1 VVVSEHARAV
11 IANKSKSFALASR
24 LLPRELG
31 DEVAVLYAYCRRA
44 DDEVDLSPPEEQAE
58 RVEGLYAELASIYAG
73 ERQTQPLLA
82 EFQALIQRRGIPE
95 EYPRA
100 LLDGMRSD
108 LGPVRLT
115 TLDELLLYSYRVA
128 GVVGLMLCHV
138 FGLSDRNA
146 LRNAADL
153 GIAMQLTNICRDV
166 REDLERGRI
175 YVPADVLAASGALGV
190 GDFDSALVARAVER
204 LLAIA
209 DRYYR
214 SGDAGLYA
222 LPLRAALAVRAARL
236 VYSAIGQELA
246 KRGFDALR
254 GRAVVP
260 VWKKLALLGRAVVE
274 ELGARLRVRLFGRPL
289 ALPAPATPQSVAELS
304 RADSM
309 SVR

>member
-1 VVVSEHARAV
+1 
-11 IANKSKSFALASR
+11 
-24 LLPRELG
+24 
-31 DEVAVLYAYCRRA
+31 
-44 DDEVDLSPPEEQAE
+44 
-58 RVEGLYAELASIYAG
+58 
-73 ERQTQPLLA
+73 
-82 EFQALIQRRGIPE
+82 
-95 EYPRA
+95 
-100 LLDGMRSD
+100 MRSD

-138 FGLSDRNA
+138 FGVSDRNA

-175 YVPADVLAASGALGV
+175 YLPADVLAASGALGV

-214 SGDAGLYA
+214 SGDAGMYA

-236 VYSAIGQELA
+236 VYSAIGQELE
-246 KRGFDALR
+246 KRGFDAMR

-260 VWKKLALLGRAVVE
+260 GWKKLALLGRAVFE
-274 ELGARLRVRLFGRPL
+274 ELGGRLRARIFGRPR
-289 ALPAPATPQSVAELS
+289 ALPGPAAAQAVAELS
-304 RADSM
+304 RADSA

>member
-1 VVVSEHARAV
+1 MSEAARAV

-24 LLPRELG
+24 LLPRETG

-44 DDEVDLSPPEEQAE
+44 DDEVDLAPPREQAE
-58 RVEGLYAELASIYAG
+58 RVDRLYAELASIYAG
-73 ERQTQPLLA
+73 EPQSEPLLA
-82 EFQALIQRRGIPE
+82 EFQALVERRQIPE

-108 LGPVRLT
+108 LGPVRLA
-115 TLDELLLYSYRVA
+115 TLDELLVYSYRVA

-146 LRNAADL
+146 LKNATDL

-166 REDLERGRI
+166 REDLARGRV
-175 YVPADVLAASGALGV
+175 YVPADVLRASGAVGV

-209 DRYYR
+209 DGYYR
-214 SGDAGLYA
+214 SGDGAFTPCPCVPRWPCARRGSYTLPSVKSSRGATSTRSAAVPSCPAGGS
-222 LPLRAALAVRAARL
+222 LRSWGEPCSKSSARACVL
-236 VYSAIGQELA
+236 VCS
-246 KRGFDALR
+246 
-254 GRAVVP
+254 
-260 VWKKLALLGRAVVE
+260 
-274 ELGARLRVRLFGRPL
+274 GARAPCLRPRPCRWTRSC
-289 ALPAPATPQSVAELS
+289 ARRSV
-304 RADSM
+304 